1 MVYVGE
7 SEDWVEMIECLHVCR
22 LPVWLSEV
30 RKETCVI
37 PSMEETPNI
46 EQKLRIMGSDPT

>member
-1 MVYVGE
+1 MRWETESERDAVTPRKCGVVYVGD

-30 RKETCVI
+30 RK
-37 PSMEETPNI
+37 
-46 EQKLRIMGSDPT
+46 